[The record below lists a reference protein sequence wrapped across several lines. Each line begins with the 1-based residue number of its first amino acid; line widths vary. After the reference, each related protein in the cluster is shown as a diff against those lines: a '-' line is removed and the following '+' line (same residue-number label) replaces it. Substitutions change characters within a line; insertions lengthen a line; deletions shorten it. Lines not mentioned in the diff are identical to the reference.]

1 MKTSPTNRPL
11 FADVE
16 DAPTQESSSGRDEM
30 NLAEFP
36 LTLLAD
42 RAPKEQKTLRYA
54 SHHGTLIVTGSDA
67 HGLPTAGDADVII
80 GLIQLTRLRN
90 GFADPKVPFT
100 RYELLRVLG
109 WPDESKYYKR
119 LDESLNRWVGVT
131 LHYQNCWWDNRAK
144 RHLSAKLHII
154 ESVILD
160 EKPGRRSRKST
171 PTSSFSWNA
180 TFIESCQADNL
191 KRLDLETYFSFRSAV
206 SKRLYRFLDK
216 RFYLRT
222 DWTFD
227 LKEFAF
233 EHVGL
238 SRGYSRNAGKIK
250 EKLQPAIEELE
261 AIDFLEPM
269 DREDRYERRGSGWV
283 IHLRQH
289 PARSAPLPLAPSRP
303 EASPTPPPSDPKP
316 ALVADLVER
325 GVSMSVAETIAEG
338 HDPGTIAG
346 KIAVFDWLTA
356 RNDAR
361 VRKSPAGYLVESIR
375 KGYAPPKGY
384 MPKVPPIPVAAPVPN
399 TTVEV
404 ESSDDSRIEAIWDG
418 LSEQD
423 RSRVESDALA
433 AASSYFRSR
442 HRKLRDTD
450 PPRAALCL
458 RSIVHQHLAGK
469 LADLEVQGPGTAVG
483 GDAFRLA
490 P

>member
-1 MKTSPTNRPL
+1 MKTSQTSRIL
-11 FADVE
+11 TEEALDSRAADI
-16 DAPTQESSSGRDEM
+16 SSGRDEM

-42 RAPKEQKTLRYA
+42 RAPKEQKTLCYA
-54 SHHGTLIVTGSDA
+54 SHHGTLLVTGSDA
-67 HGLPTAGDADVII
+67 HGLPTAADADVII

-119 LDESLNRWVGVT
+119 LDESLNRWVGVV

-144 RHLSAKLHII
+144 RYLSAKLHII

-160 EKPGRRSRKST
+160 EKPGRRSKKTT
-171 PTSSFSWNA
+171 PTSSFSWNT

-191 KRLDLETYFSFRSAV
+191 KRLDLDTYFSFRSAV

-216 RFYLRT
+216 RFYLRP

-261 AIDFLEPM
+261 AIEFLEPM
-269 DREDRYERRGSGWV
+269 KREDRYEKQGGGWV
-283 IHLRQH
+283 IRLRQ
-289 PARSAPLPLAPSRP
+289 SSSRP
-303 EASPTPPPSDPKP
+303 ALIPIPTTLSQANSVSSVPGDGQ
-316 ALVADLVER
+316 VAELITR
-325 GVSMSVAETIAEG
+325 GVSESVAEAIVEAFGPELV
-338 HDPGTIAG
+338 AA
-346 KIAVFDWLTA
+346 KIDVHDWLTS
-356 RNDAR
+356 RDDRR
-361 VRKSPAGYLVESIR
+361 VRKSPSGYLVESIR
-375 KGYAPPKGY
+375 KNYEPPKGY
-384 MPKVPPIPVAAPVPN
+384 LSGASKPGLTPVVTAA
-399 TTVEV
+399 TTVGSEA
-404 ESSDDSRIEAIWDG
+404 SDEALIEAMRLA
-418 LSEQD
+418 LSPEQ
-423 RSRVESDALA
+423 REQVEVKALA
-433 AASSYFRSR
+433 ATSNYYRTR
-442 HRKLRDTD
+442 YRKLRDTD
-450 PPRAALCL
+450 PARAALCL
-458 RSIVHQHLAGK
+458 RSIVDQYLAGRI
-469 LADLEVQGPGTAVG
+469 AETGESAGTLPEAVDG
-483 GDAFRLA
+483 RFRLA